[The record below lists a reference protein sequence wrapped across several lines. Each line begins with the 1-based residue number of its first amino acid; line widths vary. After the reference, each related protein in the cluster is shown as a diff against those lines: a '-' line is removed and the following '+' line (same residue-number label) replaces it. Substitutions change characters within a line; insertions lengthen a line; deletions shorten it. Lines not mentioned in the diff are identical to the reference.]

1 MTQPLILIIDDD
13 DSLRR
18 VMELSLLGAGYSVAT
33 AANGREG
40 LELFES
46 LAPDLVVT
54 DVQMPKLSGYEV
66 LEQVKQ
72 KRPETLVVVI
82 TAFGSIEKAVK
93 AMKQGA
99 YDYIT
104 KPFSR
109 DVLRLVIGKALDYR
123 QKQQSAK
130 PAGDGSGKESAVI
143 GRNDKVAKLLE
154 MAGRAAATDATVLI
168 TGESGTGKEV
178 FAREIHNRSHRDRG
192 PFVAVNCA
200 AIPSEL
206 LESELFGHVKGAF
219 TGAVR
224 DREGHFQRAAGG
236 TIFLDEIGEMPLA
249 LQPKLLRVLQERQ
262 VEPVGGTT
270 RDVDVRVVAASNRDL
285 EQAMRDRKFRED
297 LFYRLA
303 VVTLKL
309 PALRD
314 RIEDIPLFV
323 EYFLKKFGSSE
334 LTLADEAL
342 AYLQAYP
349 WPGNIREL
357 ANAIERMSVL
367 RISEHLT
374 VEDLP
379 AKILQDSTRS
389 MRTTIDLP
397 EEGYSLVELE
407 KQAVIDALQ
416 KNNWNQSRAAAFLQI
431 PRHTLLYRMEKY
443 GIPRK
448 RPESEDDAFS

>member
-1 MTQPLILIIDDD
+1 MSQPLVLIIDDD

-33 AANGREG
+33 AADGREG

-54 DVQMPKLSGYEV
+54 DVQMPELSGYDV
-66 LEQVKQ
+66 LEHIKK

-93 AMKQGA
+93 AMKLGA

-123 QKQQSAK
+123 QRRQSAT
-130 PAGDGSGKESAVI
+130 PAEGKSGKESTVI
-143 GRNDKVAKLLE
+143 GRSDKVAKLLE

-178 FAREIHNRSHRDRG
+178 FAREIHSRSSRSQG

-200 AIPSEL
+200 AIPAEL

-262 VEPVGGTT
+262 VEPVGDTT

-285 EQAMRDRKFRED
+285 EQAMREQTFRE
-297 LFYRLA
+297 A

-314 RIEDIPLFV
+314 RSEDIPLFV
-323 EYFLKKFGSSE
+323 EYFLKKFGAPE

-342 AYLQAYP
+342 ALLQAYP

-357 ANAIERMSVL
+357 ANAIERMCVL
-367 RISEHLT
+367 RSAEHLT

-379 AKILQDSTRS
+379 AKIQQDSTKS
-389 MRTTIDLP
+389 MQAKIDLP
-397 EEGYSLVELE
+397 KEGYSLAELE

-448 RPESEDDAFS
+448 RPEDKGKLSS

>member
-1 MTQPLILIIDDD
+1 MSQPLILIIDDD

-33 AANGREG
+33 AADGREG
-40 LELFES
+40 LELFER

-54 DVQMPKLSGYEV
+54 DVQMPELSGYQV
-66 LEQVKQ
+66 LEQVRQ
-72 KRPETLVVVI
+72 KRPQTLVVVI

-93 AMKQGA
+93 AMKLGA

-123 QKQQSAK
+123 QKQKSAK
-130 PAGDGSGKESAVI
+130 PADPAGKESTVI
-143 GRNDKVAKLLE
+143 GRSDKITKLLE
-154 MAGRAAATDATVLI
+154 IASRAAASEATVLI

-178 FAREIHNRSHRDRG
+178 FAREIHRRSNRSQG

-200 AIPSEL
+200 AIPTEL

-224 DREGHFQRAAGG
+224 DREGHFQRAGGG
-236 TIFLDEIGEMPLA
+236 TVFLDEIGEMPLI

-285 EQAMRDRKFRED
+285 EQAMQNQVFRED
-297 LFYRLA
+297 LYYRLA
-303 VVTLKL
+303 VVTLAL
-309 PALRD
+309 PALRE
-314 RIEDIPLFV
+314 RREDIPLFA
-323 EYFLKKFGSSE
+323 EHFLRKFGSPE

-342 AYLQAYP
+342 ELLQAYP

-357 ANAIERMSVL
+357 ANAIERMAVL
-367 RISEHLT
+367 RSSEHLT

-379 AKILQDSTRS
+379 AKIIQNGTASPRA
-389 MRTTIDLP
+389 TIDLP
-397 EEGYSLVELE
+397 SGGYSLTELE
-407 KQAVIDALQ
+407 KQAVVDALQ

-448 RPESEDDAFS
+448 KPATGDDFSS